1 VTTPPLNSL
10 PLSRG
15 GNKGGVIS
23 VALGRRSYDIEYLA
37 TIADIR
43 RRLSP
48 VQGREFALIDAHV
61 DTLHGKAFRKALPR
75 VEFLR
80 IAAGES
86 SKSFLALEKIAN
98 SLVKAGATRASRLI
112 AIGGGVVGDLTGFL
126 AGVFM
131 RGIPFVQ
138 VPTTLLAMVDS
149 SVGGKT
155 AVNLASGK
163 NLVGVFHQPQ
173 AVFVIPSLLKTLPL
187 REIKCGLSEAIKTAL
202 IADKNLVLAME
213 NHSYSARRFDLDFLS
228 HLSAAAIRI
237 KADIVAKDEK
247 EENIRAYLNF
257 GHTLA
262 HAIEAATHYRGVLH
276 GEAVAVGQRFAALLS
291 RRLGLLGAQDESRIH
306 ALLKKYQLPTRL
318 GDVLRTQTGSRA
330 VNPPKLLELMRSDKK
345 NQSSAIR
352 FVLLAAIG
360 EAQLPRPVADK
371 ELLASLKEF
380 LLLA

>member
-228 HLSAAAIRI
+228 PLSAAAIRI

-330 VNPPKLLELMRSDKK
+330 VNPTKLLELMRSDKK

>member
-1 VTTPPLNSL
+1 MSSST
-10 PLSRG
+10 
-15 GNKGGVIS
+15 KIS
-23 VALGRRSYDIEYLA
+23 VALGSRSYNIEYLA
-37 TIADIR
+37 AIADLR
-43 RRLSP
+43 TRLSP
-48 VQGREFALIDAHV
+48 VTGHAIALIDANV
-61 DTLHGKAFRKALPR
+61 DRLYGKVFRKALPH
-75 VEFLR
+75 VEFFR
-80 IAAGES
+80 IAAGER
-86 SKSFLALEKIAN
+86 SKSFLALEKTAN
-98 SLVKAGATRASRLI
+98 ALVKAGATRTSRLI

-173 AVFVIPSLLKTLPL
+173 AVFVIPSLLETLPP
-187 REIKCGLSEAIKTAL
+187 RELKCGLSEAIKTAL
-202 IADKNLVLAME
+202 IADASLVLAME
-213 NHSYSARRFDLDFLS
+213 NHSYDARRFDLDFLTN
-228 HLSAAAIRI
+228 LSAAAIRI

-262 HAIEAATHYRGVLH
+262 HAIEAATNYRGVLH

-291 RRLGLLGAQDESRIH
+291 RRLGLLSPSDEARIQ
-306 ALLKKYQLPTRL
+306 ALLKKYQLPIRL
-318 GDVLRTQTGSRA
+318 GDAIRTQTGSRA

-352 FVLLAAIG
+352 FVLLSAIG

-380 LLLA
+380 LLLV